1 MTTKVRALILVS
13 LAIVGITVVSITHAQ
28 APRESDQA
36 EVMALNQRLIAAYN
50 SKDVSAIM
58 AFYSDDPNAIF
69 FEDTIPLQLNKAA
82 LTKANEFFK
91 SVSDFHARIDSGS
104 AGKRRPWGRALHYS
118 YHLDRHEWHTF
129 ADQPLHWGGP
139 KRGC

>member
-13 LAIVGITVVSITHAQ
+13 LAMVGITVVSITHTQ

-69 FEDTIPLQLNKAA
+69 FEEHHPPSA
-82 LTKANEFFK
+82 LLLKG
-91 SVSDFHARIDSGS
+91 HRG
-104 AGKRRPWGRALHYS
+104 RRPRILN
-118 YHLDRHEWHTF
+118 F
-129 ADQPLHWGGP
+129 
-139 KRGC
+139 

>member
-13 LAIVGITVVSITHAQ
+13 LAMVGITVVSITHTQ

-58 AFYSDDPNAIF
+58 AFYSDDPLRGTPSPFGSSPQRTPREEAPYI
-69 FEDTIPLQLNKAA
+69 ELLNSGPG
-82 LTKANEFFK
+82 TR
-91 SVSDFHARIDSGS
+91 SVQ
-104 AGKRRPWGRALHYS
+104 RPKV
-118 YHLDRHEWHTF
+118 T
-129 ADQPLHWGGP
+129 PGG
-139 KRGC
+139 